1 MPIHRGIK
9 QCSYVRHDGRRC
21 GSPVCLNN
29 RGQDRDRCYHHDRQR
44 YPDPLVITPQLREV
58 ADVFADP
65 NFHQHLEDLS
75 ERLNHGHSSI
85 EELEMTLTTILGFE
99 IRSIRSAAEAQR
111 RLLGVEESSVSPCL
125 RGEQTLQRS
134 VEAANV

>member
-21 GSPVCLNN
+21 GSPVCYSN
-29 RGQDRDRCYHHDRQR
+29 RQDRDRCYHHDRQR
-44 YPDPLVITPQLREV
+44 YPDPLIITPQLREV

-75 ERLNHGHSSI
+75 ERLNNGHSSI
-85 EELEMTLTTILGFE
+85 EELEMTLTTILSFD
-99 IRSIRSAAEAQR
+99 IRSIKSAADAAR
-111 RLLGVEESSVSPCL
+111 RLLGVEDSSAS
-125 RGEQTLQRS
+125 
-134 VEAANV
+134 AASSAVRVLGL